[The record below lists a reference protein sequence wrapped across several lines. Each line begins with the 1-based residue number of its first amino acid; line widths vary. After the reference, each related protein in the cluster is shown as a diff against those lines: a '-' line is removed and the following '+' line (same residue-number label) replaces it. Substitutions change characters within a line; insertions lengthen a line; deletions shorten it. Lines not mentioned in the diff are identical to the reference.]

1 MSCDRLP
8 SRRTASQ
15 GKIFLTSVGL
25 NKNSLKRFSC
35 NSACFLGQR
44 PTSGTGT
51 AIALH
56 LEQEAG
62 KDKFLYRNSLCS
74 AEQLNVAGKTILL
87 VEDNE
92 ADRLLAKY
100 LLLLRQYQVY
110 EAATAQEAFEI
121 LKTHRPD
128 LIIMDI
134 LLPDMNGLE
143 ATKKI
148 KENPE
153 TREIPVV
160 AVTAYVIGGDRE
172 RALAAGCVEF
182 IRKPID
188 KETFVNQITSYL

>member
-1 MSCDRLP
+1 MISIPLSGCHSRLP
-8 SRRTASQ
+8 Q
-15 GKIFLTSVGL
+15 G
-25 NKNSLKRFSC
+25 
-35 NSACFLGQR
+35 
-44 PTSGTGT
+44 
-51 AIALH
+51 H
-56 LEQEAG
+56 
-62 KDKFLYRNSLCS
+62 NSLCS

-134 LLPDMNGLE
+134 LLPGMNGLE

-160 AVTAYVIGGDRE
+160 AVTAYVMGGDRE
-172 RALAAGCVEF
+172 KALAAGC
-182 IRKPID
+182 IDLIMKPID
-188 KETFVNQITSYL
+188 KETFVNRITNYL

>member
-1 MSCDRLP
+1 MLFP
-8 SRRTASQ
+8 
-15 GKIFLTSVGL
+15 I
-25 NKNSLKRFSC
+25 
-35 NSACFLGQR
+35 
-44 PTSGTGT
+44 SGPGT

-92 ADRLLAKY
+92 ANSRLAKF
-100 LLLLRQYQVY
+100 LLRSQGYQVR
-110 EAATAQEAFEI
+110 EAVTAREAFEI

-134 LLPDMNGLE
+134 LLPDMDGLE

-148 KENPE
+148 KENPA
-153 TREIPVV
+153 TRDIPVV
-160 AVTAYVIGGDRE
+160 AVTAYFTKAERE
-172 RALAAGCVEF
+172 KVLAAGC
-182 IRKPID
+182 IDLITKPID
-188 KETFVNQITSYL
+188 KETFVNRITSYL

>member
-1 MSCDRLP
+1 M
-8 SRRTASQ
+8 
-15 GKIFLTSVGL
+15 
-25 NKNSLKRFSC
+25 
-35 NSACFLGQR
+35 
-44 PTSGTGT
+44 
-51 AIALH
+51 
-56 LEQEAG
+56 
-62 KDKFLYRNSLCS
+62 CS

-92 ADRLLAKY
+92 WDRRLAKY

-134 LLPDMNGLE
+134 LLPDMDGLE

-148 KENPE
+148 KENPA
-153 TREIPVV
+153 TRDIPVV
-160 AVTAYVIGGDRE
+160 AVTAYFTKAERE
-172 RALAAGCVEF
+172 KVLAAGC
-182 IRKPID
+182 IDLITKPID

>member
-1 MSCDRLP
+1 M
-8 SRRTASQ
+8 
-15 GKIFLTSVGL
+15 
-25 NKNSLKRFSC
+25 
-35 NSACFLGQR
+35 
-44 PTSGTGT
+44 
-51 AIALH
+51 
-56 LEQEAG
+56 EQEAG
-62 KDKFLYRNSLCS
+62 KDKTLYRNSLCS
-74 AEQLNVAGKTILL
+74 AEQLNVAGKTLLL

-92 ADRLLAKY
+92 ANSRLAKF
-100 LLLLRQYQVY
+100 LLRSQGYQVR
-110 EAATAQEAFEI
+110 EAVTAREAFEI

-134 LLPDMNGLE
+134 LLPGMNGLE

-160 AVTAYVIGGDRE
+160 AVTAYVMGGDRE

-188 KETFVNQITSYL
+188 KEME

>member
-1 MSCDRLP
+1 V
-8 SRRTASQ
+8 T
-15 GKIFLTSVGL
+15 
-25 NKNSLKRFSC
+25 
-35 NSACFLGQR
+35 
-44 PTSGTGT
+44 
-51 AIALH
+51 
-56 LEQEAG
+56 
-62 KDKFLYRNSLCS
+62 
-74 AEQLNVAGKTILL
+74 GKTILL

-100 LLLLRQYQVY
+100 LLLLRHYQVY
-110 EAATAQEAFEI
+110 EAATAQEAFVT

-128 LIIMDI
+128 LIIMEI

-188 KETFVNQITSYL
+188 KETFVNRITSYL

>member
-1 MSCDRLP
+1 M
-8 SRRTASQ
+8 
-15 GKIFLTSVGL
+15 
-25 NKNSLKRFSC
+25 
-35 NSACFLGQR
+35 
-44 PTSGTGT
+44 
-51 AIALH
+51 
-56 LEQEAG
+56 
-62 KDKFLYRNSLCS
+62 
-74 AEQLNVAGKTILL
+74 AGKTILL

-92 ADRLLAKY
+92 ANSRLAKF
-100 LLLLRQYQVY
+100 LLRSQGYQVR
-110 EAATAQEAFEI
+110 EAVTAREAFEI

-128 LIIMDI
+128 LIIMAI

-160 AVTAYVIGGDRE
+160 AVTAYVMGGDRE